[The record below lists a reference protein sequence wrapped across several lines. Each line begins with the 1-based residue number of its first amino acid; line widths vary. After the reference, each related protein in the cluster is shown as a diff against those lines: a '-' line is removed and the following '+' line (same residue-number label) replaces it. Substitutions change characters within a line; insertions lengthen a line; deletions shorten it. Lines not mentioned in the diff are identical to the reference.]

1 MHFTLKAKFQ
11 ASPSS
16 LYNAWLSSS
25 EHTKMTGGEAV
36 IGQKVGDKFT
46 AWDGYITG
54 TNLELKPFNKIVQ
67 SWRTSDFDQ
76 SDEDSL
82 LELEFEEQAGG
93 TTLILKHSNLSKE
106 GERYI
111 QGWEEN
117 YFEPMALYFG
127 R

>member
-1 MHFTLKAKFQ
+1 MHFTLKARFQ
-11 ASPSS
+11 TSASS

-25 EHTKMTGGEAV
+25 EHTKMTGGKAV
-36 IGQKVGDKFT
+36 IGTKVGDKFS

-54 TNLELKPFNKIVQ
+54 INLELKPFLKIVQ
-67 SWRTSDFDQ
+67 SWRSTDF
-76 SDEDSL
+76 SPKDEDSL
-82 LELEFEEQAGG
+82 LELEFEEEAGR
-93 TTLILKHSNLSKE
+93 TTLTLKHSNLSKE

-111 QGWEEN
+111 KGWEEN